1 MRGVFVCETE
11 VRVEGVELREEVGEF
26 LCGVSPNE
34 KIVVYVSC

>member
-1 MRGVFVCETE
+1 MCETE

-34 KIVVYVSC
+34 KNVVYVSC